1 MKMTNAR
8 RSINFDL
15 DFYKLMAQ
23 VADTYKQQHKR
34 FISVAE
40 VIYRLIDQDTVICSI
55 YNSIKAQYTI

>member
-55 YNSIKAQYTI
+55 YNSVKTQED

>member
-15 DFYKLMAQ
+15 DFYNLMTQ
-23 VADTYKQQHKR
+23 VADTYKQKHKR

-40 VIYRLIDQDTVICSI
+40 VIHRLIDQDTVICSI
-55 YNSIKAQYTI
+55 YNSIKAQ

>member
-23 VADTYKQQHKR
+23 VADTYKQQYKR

-40 VIYRLIDQDTVICSI
+40 VIYRLIDRDTIICSI
-55 YNSIKAQYTI
+55 YNLVKTQED